1 MSKRYYLAS
10 PPIDQRALL
19 DGPEAHH
26 LLHVMRAEV
35 GTELT
40 LFDGNGGEYP
50 ACVTECKRREVQ
62 LEVGPRQEVDR
73 DDPRSL
79 TELSP
84 SRVDRLP
91 AAL

>member
-50 ACVTECKRREVQ
+50 ACVTECKRREVH
-62 LEVGPRQEVDR
+62 LEVGPRQ
-73 DDPRSL
+73 
-79 TELSP
+79 
-84 SRVDRLP
+84 
-91 AAL
+91 